1 MLRVSYREV
10 SGTTSAMHMSDGI
23 VDAPTS
29 VLFAVIA
36 IAALGFAARRA
47 RAELDERAAP
57 MAGLVAAFIFAVQMV
72 NFPILPGV
80 SGHLLGGALAAILV
94 GPYVGALCVAIVLI
108 VQALLFADGGLTA
121 LGTNITNMALIG
133 VAAGYLVARRSLP
146 RAPRRGG
153 MGAVAFVAALLGTI
167 SAAMGFVVQY
177 AIGGA
182 AGSSVGA
189 VTWYMLVT
197 HTLIGIGEGI
207 VTAITVVAVV
217 NARPDL
223 VYLLRATD
231 RRATP
236 RAALSANGFLFGFA
250 AVAVLVA
257 GLLSYV
263 ASSRPDGLDAT
274 TQRGCTVVEVD
285 GTEELHGECIAQNAE
300 SHALADSPLADYTIG
315 GDDRLTGIA
324 GVLGVAAAFAA
335 LFAVVRLV
343 RAGRSER
350 QRAERVSETGSASPE
365 PEST

>member
-1 MLRVSYREV
+1 
-10 SGTTSAMHMSDGI
+10 MHMSDGI

-29 VLFAVIA
+29 AIFAVIA
-36 IAALGFAARRA
+36 IAGLGFAARRA

-94 GPYVGALCVAIVLI
+94 GPYAGALCVAIVLV

-133 VAAGYLVARRSLP
+133 VAVGYFVARRLLP
-146 RAPRRGG
+146 LAPRRGG
-153 MGAVAFVAALLGTI
+153 IGVIAFLAALSGTI
-167 SAAMGFVVQY
+167 LAAMGFVVEY

-182 AGSSVGA
+182 AGSTVGA
-189 VTWYMLVT
+189 VAWYMLVT

-207 VTAITVVAVV
+207 ITAITVVAVV

-223 VYLLRATD
+223 VYLLRA
-231 RRATP
+231 REAASATP
-236 RAALSANGFLFGFA
+236 RRAALSVNGFLFGFA

-263 ASSRPDGLDAT
+263 ASSQPDGLDAT

-285 GTEELHGECIAQNAE
+285 GAEELHGECIAQNAGG
-300 SHALADSPLADYTIG
+300 HALAHSPLADYTIDG
-315 GDDRLTGIA
+315 NDRLTGIA
-324 GVLGVAAAFAA
+324 GVLGVAAAFAV
-335 LFAVVRLV
+335 LFAVLRIIRV
-343 RAGRSER
+343 GRSKHP
-350 QRAERVSETGSASPE
+350 RADRVSEGGSASPE
-365 PEST
+365 PGSW